1 MADAYS
7 RPERQ
12 ELPGNV
18 AGARASDTGNDSIA
32 GLLGGVI
39 ADAQQLVRREVDLA
53 KQEVLIEV
61 DKVKQ
66 GAISL
71 GIGGGVLALGGI
83 MLLLMLVHGLNE
95 WFGLPMWAS
104 YLIVGGVLAIV
115 GAVLLFTGL
124 NRLKQVDP
132 VPHET
137 ISEVRK
143 DMSAVSSAAQEVR
156 KDVED
161 VTSAVKR

>member
-1 MADAYS
+1 
-7 RPERQ
+7 
-12 ELPGNV
+12 
-18 AGARASDTGNDSIA
+18 
-32 GLLGGVI
+32 
-39 ADAQQLVRREVDLA
+39 
-53 KQEVLIEV
+53 
-61 DKVKQ
+61 
-66 GAISL
+66 
-71 GIGGGVLALGGI
+71 
-83 MLLLMLVHGLNE
+83 
-95 WFGLPMWAS
+95 
-104 YLIVGGVLAIV
+104 
-115 GAVLLFTGL
+115 TGL